1 MSLVLIAS
9 ERFADHQTP
18 PGHPESPARAQVMD
32 DVAGE
37 WRAAGNSVTLP
48 REVTHDDLALV
59 HDAAYLRQLAALAG
73 RSAALDADTF
83 TSPESI
89 GIARLAAGAAV
100 GAVELAMSERG
111 TRALVLARP
120 PGHHAERDR
129 AMGFCFYNSISVAAA
144 VARKAG
150 AARVAIVDYDVH
162 HGNGTQHIFEHDP
175 AVLYVSVHQYP
186 FYPGTGAAMEVG
198 IGKGAGFTVNLPMEM
213 GATDDDY
220 RVVLEKV
227 VIPVL
232 MQFKPEL
239 LLVSAG
245 FDAHERDPLGNMR
258 VTTAGFGAMTADL
271 CRVADEC
278 CDGRL
283 VALLEGGYDLDALR
297 ACAMCVTDVLS
308 GRPAPAWPTSGL
320 KSSRGETSVK
330 QTMAAQSAYWKL

>member
-37 WRAAGNSVTLP
+37 WRAAGNLVTLP
-48 REVTHDDLALV
+48 REVTHDELALV
-59 HDAAYLRQLAALAG
+59 HDEAYLRQLAALAG

-198 IGKGAGFTVNLPMEM
+198 IGKGAGFTVNVPVEM

-220 RVVLEKV
+220 RVVSEKV
-227 VIPVL
+227 IIPVL

-258 VTTAGFGAMTADL
+258 VTTEGFGAMTMDL

-330 QTMAAQSAYWKL
+330 QTMAAQAAYWKL